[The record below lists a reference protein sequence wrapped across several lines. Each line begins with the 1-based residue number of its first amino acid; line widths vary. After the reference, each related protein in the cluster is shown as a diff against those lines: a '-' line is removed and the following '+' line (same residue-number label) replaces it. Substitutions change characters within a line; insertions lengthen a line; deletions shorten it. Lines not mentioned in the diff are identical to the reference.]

1 MFDIMENIYIPI
13 HDRILIE
20 QDSAPEKSRG
30 GLLIPGHL
38 QSRPTYAK
46 VLAVGDAVQHIK
58 VGDRIAFTKYS
69 PMAIELEGK
78 EYGVMRENDAS
89 LIIRQ
94 GAPIPP
100 TSLPSADPE
109 K

>member
-1 MFDIMENIYIPI
+1 MEHTYIPI
-13 HDRILIE
+13 HDRILIR
-20 QDSAPEKSRG
+20 QDDPVRNTRG
-30 GLLIPGHL
+30 GLFIPDTH
-38 QSRPTYAK
+38 QVRPTYAT
-46 VLAVGDAVQHIK
+46 VIAVGDAVQHIRK
-58 VGDRIAFTKYS
+58 GDRIAFTKYA
-69 PMAIELEGK
+69 PMAIELEGE
-78 EYGVMRENDAS
+78 EYGIMRENDAS